1 MGSRVR
7 LAKVYTGYAEGLTGK
22 IYEIEVAISPG
33 IPYFDVIGKCDPS
46 IKESGSRIK
55 SALISSGFDYPK
67 GHITVSVSPAY
78 VKKSGSSF
86 DLPIAVCIL
95 IASGQLIVEQGKT
108 LYAEGELSLNGQ
120 IKGTPGA
127 SIRLSAARTYDYC
140 LVPQDEAGKLI
151 YPLTDLMYLSHL
163 KGMSDSLIDVWY
175 TPQNAVTGLCSPK
188 LPEDF
193 LDYSEIKGQP
203 KALRSVLIA
212 VSGWHNLLLLGSP
225 GCGKSSCGKMIAGL
239 MPPMTTDEASKVLL
253 MRGALGEEDDM
264 TYPQRPSIYIH
275 PGITPSR
282 LTGSAHKLIPG
293 EFSLADQGILF
304 ADELCE
310 YKADILD
317 LLRIPLEE
325 HKIRHIKDGVSHEFP
340 ADFLFVGAGN
350 PCRCGMLYE
359 TDEVC
364 TCTPAVKK
372 RYLGRLSGPLLD
384 RIDLYC
390 EMRKIKGEDLKKI
403 TDKQSKDLNRVLREQ
418 VQSAWQIQQERYK
431 DLGIRFNGR
440 YEGADSDI
448 LRAHKEVVDYAAD
461 VSQKA
466 GFSARGF
473 SKLMRVGRTIADL
486 DERSDMTVS
495 DVSEAAVY
503 RRRL

>member
-46 IKESGSRIK
+46 IRESGARIK
-55 SALISSGFDYPK
+55 SALLSSGFEYPK

-95 IASGQLIVEQGKT
+95 IASGQLVVEHGKT
-108 LYAEGELSLNGQ
+108 IYAEGELSLNGQ

-127 SIRLSAARTYDYC
+127 SIRLSAACTYDYC
-140 LVPQDEAGKLI
+140 LVPEDEAGKLI
-151 YPLTDLMYLSHL
+151 KPLTDLMYLSHL
-163 KGMSDSLIDVWY
+163 KGMSDIRIDNWYMPQETTGDLIDTVI
-175 TPQNAVTGLCSPK
+175 
-188 LPEDF
+188 PEDS

-212 VSGWHNLLLLGSP
+212 ASGWHNLLLLGSP

-239 MPPMTTDEASKVLL
+239 MPSMTRDEASKVLL
-253 MRGALGEEDDM
+253 MRGALGEEDDL
-264 TYPQRPSIYIH
+264 TYPRRPAVYIH
-275 PGITPSR
+275 PRITPTR
-282 LTGSAHKLIPG
+282 LTGSSHKLIPG

-310 YKADILD
+310 YKADVLD
-317 LLRIPLEE
+317 LLRLPLEE
-325 HKIRHIKDGVSHEFP
+325 HKIRHIRDGVSHEFP
-340 ADFLFVGAGN
+340 ADFIFVGAGN

-364 TCTPAVKK
+364 TCTPAVRK

-403 TDKQSKDLNRVLREQ
+403 TDSQSKDMNRALREQ
-418 VQSAWQIQQERYK
+418 VQSAWNMQEERYE

-448 LRAHKEVVDYAAD
+448 LRADKEVVAYAAD

-473 SKLMRVGRTIADL
+473 GKLMRVGRTIADL
-486 DERSDMTVS
+486 DGRNDMTVS
-495 DVSEAAVY
+495 DISEAAVY
-503 RRRL
+503 RRRI